1 MPKMTVRVILKSG
14 VEFSIKCDKFTL
26 TRNGFQQVTGYNI
39 EGITENKPVY
49 LDFEQVAAVVRAFAD
64 EKLETDD
71 APEEKRLFTETPMK
85 CPFCEGEN
93 SNARVYED
101 KQNKEYFVYCQK
113 CGKSLHRGQNE
124 KGYRKRGGGRM
135 NAALLSSKNMCWC
148 TPQDF
153 FDRLN
158 AEFGFVL
165 DPAATDKTAKCSLYY
180 TPETDGLSQSWD
192 RGGAVFCNPPY
203 GREIGKW
210 VQKAFEEARGG
221 YPIVLLIPARTDTAY
236 FHDYIYGKAEIRFVR
251 GRLRFTDD
259 DGNAADP
266 APFPSMVVIYNGER
280 VKE

>member
-1 MPKMTVRVILKSG
+1 MNAALLSSKNMCWCTPQDFFDKLNA
-14 VEFSIKCDKFTL
+14 EFGFVLDPAATDKTAKCSLYYT
-26 TRNGFQQVTGYNI
+26 
-39 EGITENKPVY
+39 P
-49 LDFEQVAAVVRAFAD
+49 
-64 EKLETDD
+64 ETDGLSQSWD
-71 APEEKRLFTETPMK
+71 
-85 CPFCEGEN
+85 
-93 SNARVYED
+93 
-101 KQNKEYFVYCQK
+101 
-113 CGKSLHRGQNE
+113 
-124 KGYRKRGGGRM
+124 RGGGCTRLFRRKGGGARM

-153 FDRLN
+153 FDKLN

-210 VQKAFEEARGG
+210 VQKAFEEARGW